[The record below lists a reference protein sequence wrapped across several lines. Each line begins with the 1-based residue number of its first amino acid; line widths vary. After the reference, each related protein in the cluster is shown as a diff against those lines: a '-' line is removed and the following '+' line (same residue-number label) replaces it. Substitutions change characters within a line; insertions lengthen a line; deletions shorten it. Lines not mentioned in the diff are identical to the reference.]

1 VLAAGV
7 FNSGLLASPKPSGD
21 SHYEYDAVPADV
33 LARAE
38 RLAAVCAEYSVELP
52 TAALR
57 YPLREPAVRSVVIG
71 AAVADHVQQNLD
83 RLRVDIPDEL
93 WRRLADEGLAP

>member
-1 VLAAGV
+1 VLAVGV
-7 FNSGLLASPKPSGD
+7 FNSGLLASPKPSAD
-21 SHYEYDAVPADV
+21 SYYEYGAVPADV

-38 RLAAVCAEYSVELP
+38 RLAAVCAEYGVELP

-71 AAVADHVQQNLD
+71 AAAPDHVRQNLE

-93 WRRLADEGLAP
+93 WQRLADEGLAP